1 MTGRRGVTGGVR
13 FPPGSRVR
21 ARAIDPDH
29 HTRLPRY
36 LRGHTGEVVAAAAP
50 ETLPDDVARGRAEPR
65 VETVYAVRFYGSD
78 LWGSD
83 PVGSDPAG
91 SHTVIADL
99 WECYLEEAR

>member
-1 MTGRRGVTGGVR
+1 MTGGVR

-50 ETLPDDVARGRAEPR
+50 ETLPDDVARGRPEPR

-83 PVGSDPAG
+83 PASSDPAG

>member
-1 MTGRRGVTGGVR
+1 MTGRVR

-21 ARAIDPDH
+21 ARTIDPDH

-50 ETLPDDVARGRAEPR
+50 EPLPDDVARGRAEPR
-65 VETVYAVRFYGSD
+65 VETVYAVRFHGSD

-83 PVGSDPAG
+83 PARGD
-91 SHTVIADL
+91 TVIADL